1 MPSKLLG
8 VMMRFPF
15 QLAVLL
21 LAGCA
26 AAPISTNGSQ
36 VRQIQPDGSS
46 PCKFLG
52 VVDVS
57 GGLFYSSLAEAKRDM
72 LAKLRNETANLKG
85 NAYVL
90 TALVV
95 DRGISLPFAQG
106 DAYKCP

>member
-1 MPSKLLG
+1 
-8 VMMRFPF
+8 MRFPF
-15 QLAVLL
+15 QLAVLF

-26 AAPISTNGSQ
+26 
-36 VRQIQPDGSS
+36 
-46 PCKFLG
+46 
-52 VVDVS
+52 
-57 GGLFYSSLAEAKRDM
+57 
-72 LAKLRNETANLKG
+72 ANLKG